1 MNKFIHVGNV
11 PYGES
16 EVIELDYF
24 QLKIK
29 DFKFD
34 CPCVKAYYQQEKNII
49 VATFIGNER
58 PKPGKD
64 YQKIINLT
72 VKYETGEEEGFDLLL
87 TITRDYDT

>member
-34 CPCVKAYYQQEKNII
+34 CPCVKAYYQQ
-49 VATFIGNER
+49 
-58 PKPGKD
+58 
-64 YQKIINLT
+64 
-72 VKYETGEEEGFDLLL
+72 
-87 TITRDYDT
+87 

>member
-34 CPCVKAYYQQEKNII
+34 LNS
-49 VATFIGNER
+49 
-58 PKPGKD
+58 
-64 YQKIINLT
+64 
-72 VKYETGEEEGFDLLL
+72 LL
-87 TITRDYDT
+87 TIFILHLLKGMDIPFIIHYIRTY